1 MSTSK
6 AFNPSNDQ
14 PLIYPTWKLNE
25 ALEES
30 FKSFSQ
36 EIMAFAK
43 DFLQKHSPHY
53 GPGSK
58 GLWEMRKTHSNAFY
72 LVAPQTLLI
81 QLDNGFEEL
90 LNPQAM
96 GLLITIKFYQA
107 KYNIENDE
115 NVKDSEEDLYHR
127 ENFRKLVSL
136 FLSNAIR
143 PEYHSAI
150 AA

>member
-1 MSTSK
+1 MPTSK

-25 ALEES
+25 ALEEG

-53 GPGSK
+53 GQGSE
-58 GLWEMRKTHSNAFY
+58 GLWEMRKTPSNAFY
-72 LVAPQTLLI
+72 LVTPQTLLI

-90 LNPQAM
+90 LNPQTM

-107 KYNIENDE
+107 KYNAE
-115 NVKDSEEDLYHR
+115 NVKKVTTAEEDLYHSD
-127 ENFRKLVSL
+127 NLRKLVEL
-136 FLSNAIR
+136 FLSDAIR
-143 PEYHSAI
+143 PDYHRAI
-150 AA
+150 TA